1 VHFYD
6 GRRGVDERRKDL
18 GFAPLAV
25 VGVVFGMHLFTA
37 VDHARL
43 RHLVFALLF
52 VLGLTLCLRG

>member
-1 VHFYD
+1 MHFYD

-25 VGVVFGMHLFTA
+25 VGVVLGMHLFTA